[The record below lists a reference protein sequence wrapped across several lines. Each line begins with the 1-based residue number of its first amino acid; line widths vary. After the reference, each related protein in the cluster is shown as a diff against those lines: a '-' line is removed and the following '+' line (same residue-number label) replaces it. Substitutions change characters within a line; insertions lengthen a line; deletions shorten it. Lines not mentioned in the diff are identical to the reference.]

1 MFLSAKAN
9 RPRWSNFL
17 YMDNHKDPIIS
28 ESLLLQFG
36 ARLKNY
42 SKGTIVFNEGD
53 RARYYWQIRQGEVKM
68 NNFNDEG
75 KEFIQGI
82 FSKGESFGEPPL
94 LISKNYPASAVALT
108 DVVLL
113 QLSQPVF
120 VEMLHE
126 YPETAIA
133 ISTRLA
139 NRLYYKSV
147 MASEISSQDPE
158 HRLLKLIDYLKLH
171 VEAMPED
178 ERYCV
183 TLTRQQLADLT
194 GLRVETVIRSIKALE
209 KKGALAI
216 ENRKIFR

>member
-1 MFLSAKAN
+1 
-9 RPRWSNFL
+9 
-17 YMDNHKDPIIS
+17 MDHHKESIID
-28 ESLLLQFG
+28 ENLLLEFG
-36 ARLKNY
+36 AQLKNY
-42 SKGTIVFNEGD
+42 SKGSLIFNED
-53 RARYYWQIRQGEVKM
+53 DTAKYYFQVLRGEVKM

-82 FSKGESFGEPPL
+82 FTKGESFGEPPL
-94 LISKNYPASAVALT
+94 LLSKNYPANAVALT

-113 QLSQPVF
+113 QLPQAVF
-120 VEMLHE
+120 LELLHE
-126 YPETAIA
+126 HPETAIA

-171 VEAMPED
+171 VEELSED
-178 ERYCV
+178 QKYCV

-194 GLRVETVIRSIKALE
+194 GLRVETVIRSIKSLE
-209 KKGALAI
+209 KKGALLI

>member
-1 MFLSAKAN
+1 ME
-9 RPRWSNFL
+9 
-17 YMDNHKDPIIS
+17 NHKAPVID
-28 ESLLLQFG
+28 ENLLLQFG
-36 ARLKNY
+36 AR
-42 SKGTIVFNEGD
+42 SKSYPRGTIIFKEGD
-53 RARYYWQIRQGEVKM
+53 GARYYWQVQDGEVKM

-82 FSKGESFGEPPL
+82 FTKGESFGEPPL
-94 LISKNYPASAVALT
+94 LISKNYPANAVALT

-120 VEMLHE
+120 LELLHE
-126 YPETAIA
+126 HPEMAIA

-171 VEAMPED
+171 VEEIPED
-178 ERYCV
+178 EKYCV

-194 GLRVETVIRSIKALE
+194 GLRVETVIRSIKSLE
-209 KKGALAI
+209 KKGALSI
-216 ENRKIFR
+216 DHRKIFR